1 MCSRGVHHICS
12 NELYDAGRLSERFC
26 IASCLYQWKTVASPP
41 SASAGSVPEAHEVVP
56 TLSQASQLSDSDVC
70 LFPLGQST
78 QPMSPSLSAA
88 SVVDLTAAS
97 TASGDSSG
105 LSTSSLSSSASL
117 GVAAF
122 GVPLEVCHFRQ
133 QNLRH
138 DVWDV
143 ARRLAIPSTKTTG
156 QDAKPFT
163 HVYLLC
169 AQQLTCNPFA
179 EPDAWEGGLHRWGNT
194 PNARSLMMALHED
207 HPLEKAEASLKS
219 KAAARHVGE
228 VMERANSR
236 EQKRTI
242 PVTTSDPDWCL
253 VTEMEAIVCSIAD
266 LARVE
271 VQRKELVSSE
281 LIVLLKFASD
291 RLNSSKFSVCDL
303 DAPRTPT
310 TTVGSFQRDAV
321 AAEDLGPLARTCLAR
336 MIGQVEQRIA
346 TATPETVLILLLDPS
361 TKFSVASLIR
371 PSKRA
376 KAKADEEDGADKIAD
391 DRTKQTIAEGNKLL
405 VDVHREILCSLN
417 ARFSSASQ
425 AATAITSPNLDLIP
439 CVDNGEAICGAAI
452 PMTTPGATPFLTLH
466 DQADKVL

>member
-1 MCSRGVHHICS
+1 MSCTTLVDSQSAFALIPVCT
-12 NELYDAGRLSERFC
+12 NGRRWLRLLLS
-26 IASCLYQWKTVASPP
+26 
-41 SASAGSVPEAHEVVP
+41 SAGSVPEAHEVVP

-105 LSTSSLSSSASL
+105 LSTSSLSSSVSL

-133 QNLRH
+133 QNSRH
-138 DVWDV
+138 DVWDI
-143 ARRLAIPSTKTTG
+143 AHRLAIPSTKTTD

-163 HVYLLC
+163 HVCLLC
-169 AQQLTCNPFA
+169 AQQLTCNPYA
-179 EPDAWEGGLHRWGNT
+179 EPDAWEGALHRWGNT
-194 PNARSLMMALHED
+194 PNARSHMMALPED
-207 HPLEKAEASLKS
+207 HLLEKAEASMKS

-242 PVTTSDPDWCL
+242 PVTTSDRAFKRREDHCELRGIRYYFQKQEKGEGASVFECLSLAGWRL

-271 VQRKELVSSE
+271 VQRKELVSSK

-291 RLNSSKFSVCDL
+291 RLNSSKFSVYDL

-310 TTVGSFQRDAV
+310 TTVGSIQRDAV

-346 TATPETVLILLLDPS
+346 TATPATVLILLLDPS
-361 TKFSVASLIR
+361 TKFSVAWQLHR
-371 PSKRA
+371 LPPHCQ
-376 KAKADEEDGADKIAD
+376 
-391 DRTKQTIAEGNKLL
+391 RTE
-405 VDVHREILCSLN
+405 
-417 ARFSSASQ
+417 
-425 AATAITSPNLDLIP
+425 
-439 CVDNGEAICGAAI
+439 
-452 PMTTPGATPFLTLH
+452 
-466 DQADKVL
+466 